1 MASDDRL
8 RRALYGL
15 QRQFQ
20 DTPTRSA
27 RAKDTIQRSRPWE
40 AARIGKI
47 EKQISREGVFA
58 ASGKLLTTGDL
69 ARTIYANPVWDQD
82 FNLRKNGEPPPK
94 LKSWMYDR
102 IRRAAPTFADCV
114 GRSITRGNPYL
125 WRVRDEFWDDV
136 RRRKA
141 RGSIEKGTICD

>member
-1 MASDDRL
+1 MASDDRF

-82 FNLRKNGEPPPK
+82 FNLRKEGEKPPK
-94 LKSWMYDR
+94 LKSWQYDR
-102 IRRAAPTFADCV
+102 VRRAAPTFADRV
-114 GRSITRGNPYL
+114 GRAASKGRPWL
-125 WRVRDEFWDDV
+125 WRVRPDQFWSEA
-136 RRRKA
+136 RRAKEAA
-141 RGSIEKGTICD
+141 RGRR

>member
-1 MASDDRL
+1 MASDGHL
-8 RRALYGL
+8 RRALYGI

-27 RAKDTIQRSRPWE
+27 RARDTIQRSRSWE

-58 ASGKLLTTGDL
+58 AGGKLLTTGDL

-94 LKSWMYDR
+94 PKSWMYDR

-114 GRSITRGNPYL
+114 GRSNTRGNPYL

-136 RRRKA
+136 RRRKSA
-141 RGSIEKGTICD
+141 RKYRERNNS